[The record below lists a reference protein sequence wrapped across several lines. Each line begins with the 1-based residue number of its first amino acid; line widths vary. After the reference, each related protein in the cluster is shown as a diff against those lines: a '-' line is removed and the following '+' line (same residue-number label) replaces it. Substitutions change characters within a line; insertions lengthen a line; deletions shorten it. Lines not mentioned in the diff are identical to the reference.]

1 MINLPVDYSFD
12 RSLLIIHSIVNEM
25 SFPIGFIVSNIQS
38 RCSCFLI
45 ECTTHK
51 HLIHDSGG
59 TVAYDAVSSAM
70 CSSHEITTQISPA
83 GAC

>member
-1 MINLPVDYSFD
+1 M
-12 RSLLIIHSIVNEM
+12 
-25 SFPIGFIVSNIQS
+25 
-38 RCSCFLI
+38 FLFFLV

-70 CSSHEITTQISPA
+70 CSSHESRHKSAQPELAKSIDMSSLVL
-83 GAC
+83 GGG